1 MDLGRFRYSGVR
13 SSFESNN
20 AEIAFNLVDIP
31 TGSQN
36 LRILALAEKCRIL
49 MDESYS
55 IILDSWS
62 QLLDLVLQ
70 V

>member
-1 MDLGRFRYSGVR
+1 MDLGRFRYSSVR

-62 QLLDLVLQ
+62 QFLDLVLQ